1 MRLAVI
7 GCGFIG
13 AKRAAAA
20 KGHDIVVVCDSN
32 ADRREALTRQT
43 AARAVADWRDALSA
57 DIDAALIATTHDRL
71 AEIALGAVHSGRHV
85 LVEKPAGR
93 SPQEARSIAE
103 AAGKT
108 DVIVKVGFNHR
119 FHPAIA
125 RAKALAD
132 EGEIGSLLFIRGRYG
147 HGGRL
152 GYEKEWRFVRDI
164 SGGGELIDQGSHLI
178 DLSRWFLGNLRLAYG
193 IAPNYFWQG
202 SVDDNCFVALEDG
215 KGHIAWLHASW
226 TEWKNLFA
234 FEIMGKTGK
243 LTIDG
248 LGGSYGVERLTFHRM
263 LPKMGPPET
272 TIWEYPFPDRS
283 FSDEFANFVA
293 AIEGRAR
300 AIGDIDDAIANL
312 QIVQSVYDRA
322 RDIVRSP
329 LRITLGGGG
338 TDLPSTIATTPDS

>member
-20 KGHDIVVVCDSN
+20 KGHDIAVVCDSDQ
-32 ADRREALTRQT
+32 DRRESL
-43 AARAVADWRDALSA
+43 ARHIDARPVSDWRDALSA

-71 AEIALGAVHSGRHV
+71 AEVALAAVRSGRHV

-93 SPQEARSIAE
+93 TPQEARPIAE
-103 AAGKT
+103 AARKCG
-108 DVIVKVGFNHR
+108 VVAKVGFNHR

-125 RAKALAD
+125 RAKVLVE
-132 EGEIGSLLFIRGRYG
+132 EGAIGPLLFIRGRYG
-147 HGGRL
+147 HGGRI
-152 GYEKEWRFVRDI
+152 GYEKEWRFIPEV

-178 DLSRWFLGNLRLAYG
+178 DLSRWFLGDLRLAYG
-193 IAPNYFWQG
+193 AAPTYFWQG
-202 SVDDNCFVALEDG
+202 AVDDNCFVALQDREG
-215 KGHIAWLHASW
+215 RIAWLHASW
-226 TEWKNLFA
+226 TEWKNLFS

-248 LGGSYGVERLTFHRM
+248 LGGSYGVERLTFHQM
-263 LPKMGPPET
+263 LPQMGPPET
-272 TIWEYPFPDRS
+272 TVWEYPFPDRS
-283 FSDEFANFVA
+283 FIDEFANFIA

-312 QIVQSVYDRA
+312 EIVQSVYDWSRA
-322 RDIVRSP
+322 
-329 LRITLGGGG
+329 
-338 TDLPSTIATTPDS
+338 